1 MHQGRQI
8 TLILCTSTLKLQQSI
23 IYLLM
28 DIFLIFFSGNG
39 YVYEDDGI
47 SINYQL
53 NNNSYNNFSVSFT
66 HVTTE

>member
-1 MHQGRQI
+1 
-8 TLILCTSTLKLQQSI
+8 
-23 IYLLM
+23 M

-47 SINYQL
+47 SIDYQL
-53 NNNSYNNFSVSFT
+53 NNNSYNNFTVSFT